1 MLSPNLF
8 RWIHTQAELKRVA
21 DELGTAK
28 ELAVDTETDNLHAFH
43 AQLCLIQIATDNE
56 IFLVD
61 GLSKKLDF
69 QVLAPIFENLQT
81 TKYFHS
87 ASSDLSFLLT
97 KKLRVQ
103 GLFDTQRAALYLQK
117 PKLGLAWLTEN
128 YLGISLD
135 KTQQRANFARRP
147 LPDKALSYA
156 ASDVRFLLQLG
167 RLLKAEC
174 LQKNLLEE
182 VLLDCLR
189 LEDEAT
195 VPPEPG
201 EGFVFRQAARLS
213 ATQQR
218 LAKNI
223 AHRLHTARLQWAKGK
238 NKPFGQILSNQSLHA
253 IAHAMP
259 TSLEALQKLPGI
271 QKSFVTQWGACTLQ
285 YIEEARQAPADTWG
299 EASSFQEASSKALE
313 KQIRKRAEALH
324 KFREKELSAHPL
336 SPSQVLSNALI
347 EHLAECPPTTP
358 EALLR
363 FPYFGNKRFR
373 HYGLRLLKLLNP

>member
-1 MLSPNLF
+1 MLSQNLF
-8 RWIHTQAELKRVA
+8 CWVCTQAELEHVA
-21 DELGTAK
+21 HELNAAK

-43 AQLCLIQIATDNE
+43 ARLCLIQIATDKN

-69 QVLAPIFENLQT
+69 QILAPAFENLHI

-97 KKLRVQ
+97 KKLRVL

-117 PKLGLAWLTEN
+117 PKLGLAWLTQD

-135 KTQQRANFARRP
+135 KAQQRANFARRP
-147 LPDKALSYA
+147 LPDKVLSYA

-189 LEDEAT
+189 LETEAQK
-195 VPPEPG
+195 PIEPG
-201 EGFVFRQAARLS
+201 EGFVFRQAAHLS
-213 ATQQR
+213 AAQQHIS
-218 LAKNI
+218 KNI
-223 AHRLHTARLQWAKGK
+223 AHRLHTARLKWAQAK
-238 NKPFGQILSNQSLHA
+238 NKPFGQILSNHSLQA
-253 IAHAMP
+253 IAHAAP
-259 TSLEALQKLPGI
+259 TSPEALQKLPGV
-271 QKSFVTQWGACTLQ
+271 QKNFVTQFGACVLQ
-285 YIEEARQAPADTWG
+285 HIEAAKQTAFNASADST
-299 EASSFQEASSKALE
+299 FPSKELE
-313 KQIRKRAEALH
+313 RLLRKRTEALH
-324 KFREKELSAHPL
+324 KFRAQELSSHPL
-336 SPSQVLSNALI
+336 SPSQILTNTLI
-347 EHLAECPPTTP
+347 ERLAECPPTTP
-358 EALLR
+358 EELLR

-373 HYGLRLLKLLNP
+373 QYGSRLLALLNRFE